1 MMYASA
7 WIFDC
12 GPTIVSFSIRA
23 TAPDDDAVAD
33 RDPLAHARLVSE
45 DHVDADGGAR
55 EDDRARR
62 DDRPLPDERWL
73 ERLARRGRARRQR
86 RLLADDGMLEDAN
99 SVAEHRARMHD
110 RRRVDLSRHAATS

>member
-1 MMYASA
+1 MYASA
-7 WIFDC
+7 WIFVLRPDDRVVLDQ
-12 GPTIVSFSIRA
+12 G

-62 DDRPLPDERWL
+62 DDRPLPDDRWL
-73 ERLARRGRARRQR
+73 RRLARRGRARRQR

-99 SVAEHRARMHD
+99 SVAEHRAWMHD
-110 RRRVDLSRHAATS
+110 GRRVDLSRHAATS